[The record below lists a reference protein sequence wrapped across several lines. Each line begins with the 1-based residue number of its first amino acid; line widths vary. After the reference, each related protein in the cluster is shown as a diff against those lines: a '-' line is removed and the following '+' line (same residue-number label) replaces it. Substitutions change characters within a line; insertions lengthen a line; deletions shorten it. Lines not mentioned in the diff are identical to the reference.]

1 MKNGLPVW
9 MDDWVVTT
17 SATIAAVVE
26 LLVVEVVVV
35 DVVVVSIGALPLS
48 TGIPGEATGI
58 DGPGQNVGNC
68 VANCFW
74 KLENWLVKSGKPP
87 PPPPPPPKPNPK
99 PPPPL
104 FGLTPARSWFP
115 PPLLPPPN
123 PPKFPNPLF
132 PPPKPLP
139 KLGNWPKPGGALFGT
154 LLKLKSPWKGFQLAC
169 APFGP
174 GLTALWSLW
183 STATATPHNRATTK
197 NFIVN
202 FGLRRVEIKLLPA
215 VTPH

>member
-1 MKNGLPVW
+1 ME
-9 MDDWVVTT
+9 DWVVTT
-17 SATIAAVVE
+17 PATIVE

-35 DVVVVSIGALPLS
+35 DVVVVTIGALPLS
-48 TGIPGEATGI
+48 TGISGEATAT
-58 DGPGQNVGNC
+58 DGPGQKVGNC

-74 KLENWLVKSGKPP
+74 KSENWLLKSGK
-87 PPPPPPPKPNPK
+87 PPPKPNPK
-99 PPPPL
+99 PPPPPL
-104 FGLTPARSWFP
+104 FRVAPARSCFS

-123 PPKFPNPLF
+123 PPKFPNPPF

-154 LLKLKSPWKGFQLAC
+154 LLKLKSLWKGFQLAC

-174 GLTALWSLW
+174 GLTAPWSLW

-197 NFIVN
+197 NFIIN
-202 FGLRRVEIKLLPA
+202 FGLRRVEIKLVPP